1 MPAQNPL
8 RNFMPATPT
17 GSSQRAIILY
27 CFFFSGAAGLIYQV
41 AWAKSLALIFG
52 STVYA
57 VTTVLAVFL
66 GGLAL
71 GSDWIGRWSERRK
84 DPILL
89 YALLELGVAALGTLS
104 LANLG
109 GVRALYVH
117 AFPWIGNSS
126 ALRGALRFFA
136 AAMVLLPPT
145 FLMGGTLPVL
155 VRGLGTQAL
164 TLRGRVSRLYW
175 VNTSGAVVGAIAAG
189 FWLLPVTGGRWTVL
203 TAVMLNLLAGI
214 VALRMRQGE
223 SPLEAKPKRAK
234 ARETAA
240 PRKLLLAAFAIV
252 GATAMAYEIAWTRLL
267 AIMFGSST
275 YAFTVMLGTF
285 LVGIALGSA
294 LFELWAARRTATLRD
309 FEATQTLTALAGLLF
324 LFMFPHLPE
333 VVVAVL
339 RATGNSFR
347 GLLLAQA
354 IASGLAMLPATITF
368 GFNFPLVVALLAESR
383 TELGGESSGDS
394 AAVGRAYAANTAG
407 AIAGA
412 MLAGFWLLPWLGGF
426 RLVAIAAVANLL
438 LAFAL
443 VVGGKIAWVPFGV
456 KLAVAAG
463 LVAIITSNAYYNR
476 ALATFGAALYY
487 PMHAKG
493 VSLMEMAETN
503 DVLFAADG
511 PNATVAVIQSEDY
524 LALRIDGKVDASNLD
539 THTQLLLGHLP
550 AVLHP
555 HPRRVL
561 VIGFGSG
568 MTLAALAR
576 YPEIERLDCVE
587 IEPRVIRAAGHLE
600 KLNGGVLRDPRVH
613 MIFDDAR
620 NFLTTTRERY
630 DVISSEPS
638 NPWMAGIANL
648 YTSEF
653 YRDAA
658 ARLAPGGLFV
668 QWVQGYSLDSSDLRM
683 VIRTFASEFPRVTL
697 WRGEVA
703 DYLLLGQSAA
713 APLSLDRLRTL
724 WPQPYLQADSQKLG
738 LQRPEGLLAYHALDD
753 ADLRR
758 FAQDAPLNTD
768 NQTLLEFRAPK
779 SLFAEDLA
787 EKNRTMIASFRSNL
801 LPQDVPETRRAESL
815 LGAAETSA
823 SLGDRERAHDF
834 LKPLFQTDPP
844 LAALLLRGRLEL
856 EQKQFGNA
864 RDTFELARKLDAQSL
879 DGEAGLGRAMLGLGD
894 SVAAEKVLKEV
905 LTRDP
910 KQSQAVTGMLE
921 LSTVTKDWKQ
931 AARSQEER
939 IALDPQMSCREYV
952 RLGRDYL
959 RAGDTADGMNW
970 LEKAVERDSYCHPA
984 HRTLAEQAIA
994 AHRWAEARSHLEIFI
1009 RYAPDEDPTAYSS
1022 LAGVNVAL
1030 GDLRSARA
1038 ALEKGVRIFPGDA
1051 NLRRLAV

>member
-1 MPAQNPL
+1 MPAKL
-8 RNFMPATPT
+8 T
-17 GSSQRAIILY
+17 GSSQRVIILV

-71 GSDWIGRWSERRK
+71 GSDWIGRWSESRE

-89 YALLELGVAALGTLS
+89 YALLELGVAALGALS
-104 LANLG
+104 LANLA
-109 GVRALYVH
+109 GVRALYVYT
-117 AFPWIGNSS
+117 FPWIGNSS
-126 ALRGALRFFA
+126 ALPWALRFLA
-136 AAMVLLPPT
+136 VAIVLIPPT
-145 FLMGGTLPVL
+145 LLMGGTLPVL

-175 VNTSGAVVGAIAAG
+175 VNTLGAVVGAVVAG
-189 FWLLPVTGGRWTVL
+189 FWLLPLTGGRWTVL

-214 VALRMRQGE
+214 LALRMRQE
-223 SPLEAKPKRAK
+223 EAPLEAKPKRAK
-234 ARETAA
+234 AHETAA

-252 GATAMAYEIAWTRLL
+252 GATAMSYEIAWTRLL

-285 LVGIALGSA
+285 LAGIALGSA
-294 LFELWAARRTATLRD
+294 LFELWAKRRTANLRG
-309 FEATQTLTALAGLLF
+309 FEATQTLIALAGLLF
-324 LFMFPHLPE
+324 LFLFPHLPDVIVE
-333 VVVAVL
+333 VL

-354 IASGLAMLPATITF
+354 IASGLAMLPAAILF

-383 TELGGESSGDS
+383 TENSGES

-412 MLAGFWLLPWLGGF
+412 MLAGFWLLPWVGGF

-443 VVGGKIAWVPFGV
+443 VAGDRIAWVPFAV

-463 LVAIITSNAYYNR
+463 LVAIVTSNAFYNR

-487 PMHAKG
+487 PVHAKG
-493 VSLMEMAETN
+493 VSLEEMAETN

-539 THTQLLLGHLP
+539 TRTQLLLGHLP
-550 AVLHP
+550 AFFHP

-587 IEPRVIRAAGHLE
+587 IEPQVIRAAGHVE

-613 MIFDDAR
+613 MILDDAR
-620 NFLTTTRERY
+620 NFLATTRDRY

-638 NPWMAGIANL
+638 NPWMADIANL

-653 YRDAA
+653 YREAA
-658 ARLAPGGLFV
+658 ARLAPDGLFV

-697 WRGEVA
+697 WRGKGA
-703 DYLLLGQSAA
+703 DYLLLGQSVA
-713 APLSLDRLRTL
+713 APLSLDRLRAL

-738 LQRPEGLLAYHALDD
+738 LQRPEGLLAYHELDD

-758 FAQDAPLNTD
+758 FAQGAPLNTD
-768 NQTLLEFRAPK
+768 NQTLLEFHAPK
-779 SLFAEDLA
+779 TLFAEELA
-787 EKNRTMIASFRSNL
+787 DKNRTMIASFRSNL
-801 LPQDVPETRRAESL
+801 LPRDVSETRQAESL

-823 SLGDRERAHDF
+823 SLGDRERADDF
-834 LKPLFQTDPP
+834 LKPLFETDPP
-844 LAALLLRGRLEL
+844 LAALLLRGRLEF
-856 EQKQFGNA
+856 EQKRFGNA
-864 RDTFELARKLDAQSL
+864 REIFEQARKLDAQSL
-879 DGEAGLGRAMLGLGD
+879 DAEAGLGRAMLGLGVF
-894 SVAAEKVLKEV
+894 VAAEKLLMEV

-921 LSTVTKDWKQ
+921 LSTVNKDWKE
-931 AARSQEER
+931 AARWEEER

-959 RAGDTADGMNW
+959 RAGETSDGMNW
-970 LEKAVERDSYCHPA
+970 LEKALERDSYCHPA

-994 AHRWAEARSHLEIFI
+994 AHRWAEAKSHLEIFI

-1030 GDLRSARA
+1030 RDLRSARA
-1038 ALEKGVRIFPGDA
+1038 ALEKGVRIFPDDA
-1051 NLRRLAV
+1051 NLRRLAAQTPTAAR